1 MMKKALTLDRFCDCS
16 GIGIDVSKA
25 TLEIVGI
32 EKERVWRSDIDNAES
47 AIDSLARKLK
57 AGEYRNK
64 IVCESTGHYHLLLG
78 LVFVRYDLDLRI
90 INPLQS
96 SKHQKSRIRKTKTD
110 QVDGYVLATMCET
123 ERDLPKAANLQPKP
137 VLMRLKQGQLHALDK
152 QLQRMSRSVSTYTE
166 TYQKLGLE
174 PGSSAQALQQV
185 VTDLKAIRR
194 KLHKELEAMM
204 VEETLESDDID
215 KLRCLPGYSLMVA
228 GLVSTAFDRHA
239 KSDRSWV
246 AYAGLDVSVRE
257 SGQWR
262 GKGKLTKRG
271 NSFIRKRLF
280 CAAWGAMMNYDEVR
294 AYYDMLKAAG
304 RNHIEALC
312 IIARKLL
319 RIAYAVLVKGKEY
332 DANIAFAT

>member
-1 MMKKALTLDRFCDCS
+1 MMKKAPTLERFCRCS

-32 EKERVWRSDIDNAES
+32 EKEQVWRAEIDNAET
-47 AIDSLARKLK
+47 AIESLAKTLK
-57 AGEYRNK
+57 DGGYRHK

-78 LVFVRYDLDLRI
+78 LVFARYGLDLRI

-110 QVDGYVLATMCET
+110 QIDGYVLATMCET
-123 ERDLPKAANLQPKP
+123 ERDLPKAANLQSKQ

-152 QLQRMSRSVSTYTE
+152 QLQRMSRSISTYTE

-185 VTDLKAIRR
+185 VTNLKAARR
-194 KLHKELEAMM
+194 KLQQELESMM
-204 VEETLESDDID
+204 VQETVGSDDID
-215 KLRCLPGYSLMVA
+215 KLRRLPGYSLMVA
-228 GLVSTAFDRHA
+228 GLVSTIFNRQV

-246 AYAGLDVSVRE
+246 AYVGLDISVRE
-257 SGQWR
+257 SGTWR

-271 NSFIRKRLF
+271 NSFLRKRLIG
-280 CAAWGAMMNYDEVR
+280 AAWGAMMNYDEVR
-294 AYYDMLKAAG
+294 KYYLKLKAAG

-319 RIAYAVLVKGKEY
+319 RIAYVVLVRGKEY

>member
-1 MMKKALTLDRFCDCS
+1 MMKKAPTLERFCRCS

-32 EKERVWRSDIDNAES
+32 EKEHVWRAEIGNAET
-47 AIDSLARKLK
+47 AIESLAKTLK
-57 AGEYRNK
+57 DGGYRHK

-78 LVFVRYDLDLRI
+78 LVFARYGLDLRI

-110 QVDGYVLATMCET
+110 QIDGYVLATMCET
-123 ERDLPKAANLQPKP
+123 ERDLPKAANLQSKQ

-152 QLQRMSRSVSTYTE
+152 QLQRMGRSISTYTE

-185 VTDLKAIRR
+185 LTDLKAVRR
-194 KLHKELEAMM
+194 KLQQELESMM
-204 VEETLESDDID
+204 VLETVGSDDID
-215 KLRCLPGYSLMVA
+215 KLRHLPGYSLMVA
-228 GLVSTAFDRHA
+228 GLVSTAFDRQV

-246 AYAGLDVSVRE
+246 AYVGLDISVRE
-257 SGQWR
+257 SGKWR

-271 NSFIRKRLF
+271 NSFLRKRLIG
-280 CAAWGAMMNYDEVR
+280 AAWGAMMNYDEVR
-294 AYYDMLKAAG
+294 EYYLKLKAAG

-319 RIAYAVLVKGKEY
+319 RIAYVVLVRGKEY
-332 DANIAFAT
+332 DANIAFTT

>member
-1 MMKKALTLDRFCDCS
+1 MMKKAPTLERFCRCS

-32 EKERVWRSDIDNAES
+32 EKEQVWRAEIDNAET
-47 AIDSLARKLK
+47 AIESLAKTLK
-57 AGEYRNK
+57 DGGYRHK

-78 LVFVRYDLDLRI
+78 LVFARYGLDLRI

-110 QVDGYVLATMCET
+110 QIDGYVLATMCET
-123 ERDLPKAANLQPKP
+123 ERDLPKAANLQSKQ

-152 QLQRMSRSVSTYTE
+152 QLQRMGRSISTYTE

-185 VTDLKAIRR
+185 VTNLKAARR
-194 KLHKELEAMM
+194 KLQQELESMM
-204 VEETLESDDID
+204 VQETVGSDDID
-215 KLRCLPGYSLMVA
+215 KLRRLPGYSLMVA
-228 GLVSTAFDRHA
+228 GLVSTIFNRQV

-246 AYAGLDVSVRE
+246 AYVGLDISVRE
-257 SGQWR
+257 SGTWR

-271 NSFIRKRLF
+271 NSFLRKRLIG
-280 CAAWGAMMNYDEVR
+280 AAWGAMMNYDEVR
-294 AYYDMLKAAG
+294 KYYLKLKAAG
-304 RNHIEALC
+304 RNHVEALC

-319 RIAYAVLVKGKEY
+319 RIAYVVLVQGKEY

>member
-1 MMKKALTLDRFCDCS
+1 M
-16 GIGIDVSKA
+16 

-32 EKERVWRSDIDNAES
+32 EKEQVWRTEINNAE
-47 AIDSLARKLK
+47 AVIELLAKTLK
-57 AGEYRNK
+57 EGGYQHK

-78 LVFVRYDLDLRI
+78 LVFARFGLDLRI

-123 ERDLPKAANLQPKP
+123 ERDLPKAAELQSKQ

-152 QLQRMSRSVSTYTE
+152 QLQRMSRSISTYTE

-174 PGSSAQALQQV
+174 PGSSARALQQV
-185 VTDLKAIRR
+185 VTGLKSARR
-194 KLHKELEAMM
+194 ALQQELEAMM
-204 VEETLESDDID
+204 TQSVGMVHDINR
-215 KLRCLPGYSLMVA
+215 LRRLPGYSLMVA
-228 GLVSTAFDRHA
+228 GLVSTAFDRQA

-246 AYAGLDVSVRE
+246 AYVGLDISVRE
-257 SGQWR
+257 SGKWR
-262 GKGKLTKRG
+262 GKGRLTKRG
-271 NSFIRKRLF
+271 NSFLRKRLIG
-280 CAAWGAMMNYDEVR
+280 AAWGAMMNYDEVR
-294 AYYDMLKAAG
+294 EYYLKIKTAG

-319 RIAYAVLVKGKEY
+319 RIAYVVLVQGKEY
-332 DANIAFAT
+332 DANIAFAK